1 MASPPATAQDWR
13 EVRRR
18 ASSFAVVFQHSHYLW
33 GTAGNTFSRA
43 ADGSLKANGDG
54 FTSVKRRTAWPLN
67 KVAKVPARNARK
79 ASPAMECWGVDAAFS
94 ATGGQHVCAG
104 RFTVVPLGRVAIYS
118 TNPAT
123 EEPLLEAFLQFR
135 ASRMS
140 FMEYCIEWM
149 MANMTR
155 ISPANPGPQPYF
167 FDLTPRMGFATVD
180 AVSTVHGKLI
190 WGENCV
196 DKRHF
201 DCVGLINGAWA
212 WALGFPDLTLEIFQW
227 AHVSVTQQMAEGTP
241 VMPGDMLCVH
251 KGAPTQADRS
261 IPFTWKAGDAEQ
273 GKWHHI
279 GICVDDK
286 GTVAQAEEGP
296 VGVTLKP
303 NLISADG
310 KFLRSGFNYRGRIRD
325 TTLRDWKARAPKLA

>member
-1 MASPPATAQDWR
+1 MASPPAAAQDWR
-13 EVRRR
+13 EVRRG

-67 KVAKVPARNARK
+67 KVAKVPARNAGK
-79 ASPAMECWGVDAAFS
+79 ASSAMECWGVDAAFS

-155 ISPANPGPQPYF
+155 ISPANPGPQP
-167 FDLTPRMGFATVD
+167 
-180 AVSTVHGKLI
+180 
-190 WGENCV
+190 
-196 DKRHF
+196 
-201 DCVGLINGAWA
+201 
-212 WALGFPDLTLEIFQW
+212 
-227 AHVSVTQQMAEGTP
+227 
-241 VMPGDMLCVH
+241 
-251 KGAPTQADRS
+251 
-261 IPFTWKAGDAEQ
+261 
-273 GKWHHI
+273 
-279 GICVDDK
+279 
-286 GTVAQAEEGP
+286 
-296 VGVTLKP
+296 
-303 NLISADG
+303 
-310 KFLRSGFNYRGRIRD
+310 
-325 TTLRDWKARAPKLA
+325 